1 MHTQS
6 LNKEITEL
14 TTKLDIANVH
24 LEQEIERGKRVEEIA
39 VRLEQGEADR
49 QKQLRRFERNLSELS
64 ATDKELRSLLRTV
77 VPPSALRG
85 LRSYKTSGDNTAG
98 NVVSSPR

>member
-1 MHTQS
+1 M
-6 LNKEITEL
+6 L
-14 TTKLDIANVH
+14 TTKLDAANVH

-39 VRLEQGEADR
+39 SRIEKGEEER

-64 ATDKELRSLLRTV
+64 ATDKELRSILRTV

-85 LRSYKTSGDNTAG
+85 LRSYKNGSDNATVNG
-98 NVVSSPR
+98 VPRP